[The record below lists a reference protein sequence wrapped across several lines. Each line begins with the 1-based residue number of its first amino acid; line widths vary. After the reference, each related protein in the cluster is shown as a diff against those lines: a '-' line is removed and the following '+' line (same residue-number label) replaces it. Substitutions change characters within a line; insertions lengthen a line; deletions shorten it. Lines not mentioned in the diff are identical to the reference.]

1 MIAICTK
8 CIRHRY
14 RHRYRYRS
22 RNRCRHL
29 WTLEKLAH
37 CRILPPF
44 TLSLSP
50 LFPPL
55 MSSSCPPHT
64 CMRAATHLHT
74 HTRTVGQ
81 NGPVAGVR
89 EQARGSSE
97 GADGGDQARGRPGP
111 AGRARGVTGSV
122 HGVRSAD
129 KERGRGRARNLV
141 VVLGMHYWDQVIS
154 CREEGHGGGRALTFA
169 CAYLRRIRVTT
180 ASTSNRRYTR
190 PVQTAW
196 RARWRR
202 FWRTARMP
210 RLQTR

>member
-22 RNRCRHL
+22 RNRCRYL

-37 CRILPPF
+37 CRIFPPF
-44 TLSLSP
+44 TLSLLP

-55 MSSSCPPHT
+55 MSSCPPHT
-64 CMRAATHLHT
+64 CMRAVTHFHT
-74 HTRTVGQ
+74 HTRTERLH
-81 NGPVAGVR
+81 GPVAGVR
-89 EQARGSSE
+89 EQARGDGG

-129 KERGRGRARNLV
+129 KERGRGAGAEL
-141 VVLGMHYWDQVIS
+141 
-154 CREEGHGGGRALTFA
+154 GGGTRYALLGPSDQLQGGGAWGRAG
-169 CAYLRRIRVTT
+169 R
-180 ASTSNRRYTR
+180 
-190 PVQTAW
+190 
-196 RARWRR
+196 
-202 FWRTARMP
+202 
-210 RLQTR
+210 